1 MTYRRKAFRIL
12 VLLSSESEL
21 QTLKGQK
28 ELKKELNY
36 KKFKKF
42 PEVRLRIV
50 FLSFQMIPEILG
62 CASVLAFIFWAV
74 FVRKKNTK
82 PNAKSPEKFRTNVPT
97 RLDTVTDKRPHII
110 EKYFIM
116 RFLYL
121 RVVALFNKFNMKY
134 FEEKKSRKI
143 RTKKKYQ
150 KRFERGKERDDCK
163 HLLETEFRE
172 SENRRK
178 NGLDERMNSLSEKLN
193 ARKGQYNIY
202 KLYKIIQ
209 SRLIIPKKC

>member
-1 MTYRRKAFRIL
+1 
-12 VLLSSESEL
+12 
-21 QTLKGQK
+21 
-28 ELKKELNY
+28 
-36 KKFKKF
+36 
-42 PEVRLRIV
+42 
-50 FLSFQMIPEILG
+50 
-62 CASVLAFIFWAV
+62 
-74 FVRKKNTK
+74 
-82 PNAKSPEKFRTNVPT
+82 
-97 RLDTVTDKRPHII
+97 
-110 EKYFIM
+110 
-116 RFLYL
+116 
-121 RVVALFNKFNMKY
+121 MKY

-150 KRFERGKERDDCK
+150 KRFECGKERDDCK

-178 NGLDERMNSLSEKLN
+178 NDLDERMNSLSEKLN